1 MVSSSQ
7 HVKRGEIWLVNL
19 DPTQGKEIQK
29 TRPCVVLTPN
39 EMNFEMGIVTVAPM
53 TTGSHPAPFRV
64 PVTFQS
70 TKGLIL
76 LDQMRAVDKSR
87 LVECRGEVK
96 SQVVQSCL
104 KVLQEMYS

>member
-1 MVSSSQ
+1 MVSSSHQ
-7 HVKRGEIWLVNL
+7 VKRGDIWLINL

-29 TRPCVVLTPN
+29 TRPCVVLSPD
-39 EMNFEMGIVTVAPM
+39 EMNLVLGIVTVAPM

-70 TKGLIL
+70 TQGLVL

-87 LVECRGEVK
+87 LIEKRGEVK
-96 SQVVQSCL
+96 SQVTQACL